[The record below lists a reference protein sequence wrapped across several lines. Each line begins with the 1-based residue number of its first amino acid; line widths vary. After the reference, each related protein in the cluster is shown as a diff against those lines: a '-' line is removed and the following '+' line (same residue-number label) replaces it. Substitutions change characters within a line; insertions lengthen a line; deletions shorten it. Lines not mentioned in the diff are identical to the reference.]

1 VPFSAPVSVSTK
13 LLRLGPCATCVPL
26 GRELSLR
33 ADPKPKPSDE
43 VLVVFHML
51 LPHGDACEACAGR
64 STSPLLSAMPPRLLM
79 VRVRPLEAASRHTR
93 GVWRN

>member
-1 VPFSAPVSVSTK
+1 
-13 LLRLGPCATCVPL
+13 
-26 GRELSLR
+26 
-33 ADPKPKPSDE
+33 

-64 STSPLLSAMPPRLLM
+64 SASPLLSAMPPRLLM